1 MPRTLK
7 PSLVLLPGTERVVC
21 YPSSYL
27 GSSSVLPLDTDAMV
41 AAAAWPLTGAETAA
55 WEGAAATACTPIGAA
70 ASGSRGAY
78 ASMSSTAWVT
88 ADQFARDP
96 RYCTR
101 AAMRSAGFPMSDVM
115 PLKGGAVVGGHWGA
129 TGHRGAARM
138 LGSTGGAPNATR
150 AISLEGPAA
159 GYDLSR
165 SPAAGS
171 AAAAVR
177 RAISLDLVGSP
188 SISPSISYAD
198 AQEAAEVAAAIAA
211 VEAVRVVEAAEAAE
225 AAAARAPAPYVTAYA
240 AEIAVLR
247 EMGFDTEAA
256 GSALV
261 ATSGDIDRAAERL
274 ASQPD

>member
-1 MPRTLK
+1 
-7 PSLVLLPGTERVVC
+7 
-21 YPSSYL
+21 
-27 GSSSVLPLDTDAMV
+27 
-41 AAAAWPLTGAETAA
+41 
-55 WEGAAATACTPIGAA
+55 
-70 ASGSRGAY
+70 
-78 ASMSSTAWVT
+78 MSSTAWVT

-159 GYDLSR
+159 GYDLAR